1 MSAPARGSSS
11 AEHGLT
17 AEHLLIARL
26 HVERL
31 ISTQRFSDAADV
43 GARVLATASAACAA
57 APLGMQFASERV
69 RLACSLCALGMLSG
83 LTLESFAELLQN
95 APVDEAAQASAVA
108 AMKALS
114 DDDIFVWLRALEAAA
129 PYGSC
134 NALSLLDAAIGHL
147 DEGVA
152 PAVLSSALAS
162 GAARTALGAADEAV
176 RARGL
181 QLCAKMLRA
190 APVVLC
196 DRLVPLLMTAALVEA
211 PGLQELALATL
222 GDVACALARVPSAH
236 ERSDALVGALEP
248 IVRLLSV
255 CLFAPRLPLQQIAAL
270 ALGKLV
276 LHGTRRHRPR
286 ARDTSTGVGSLRVRS
301 PPAGSDVSSVSSE
314 DDAAE
319 AEGEDEEAHVTTLEP
334 SGSCLEACTD
344 LERLV
349 SDLAFR
355 YTAPE
360 RAPAPP
366 TAPALGGKAKGA
378 AAKAKGAAAA
388 EKAHA
393 AGKATLMAT
402 LLAFFETL
410 RERPVTVSN
419 AIVWICLG
427 CAEEGS
433 LGGGNGGGGGEEE
446 PDERTSRCLRFLAS
460 HLAEAAV
467 ASVVQATVL
476 NLQHQHGLD
485 VDALRVAGWLQKVY

>member
-1 MSAPARGSSS
+1 MSGSS
-11 AEHGLT
+11 AEGLT

-43 GARVLATASAACAA
+43 GARVLANASAACAA
-57 APLGMQFASERV
+57 APRGMQFASERV

-83 LTLESFAELLQN
+83 LTLKSFAELLQN
-95 APVDEAAQASAVA
+95 APVDEAAQTAAVA

-114 DDDIFVWLRALEAAA
+114 DDDLFVWLQALEAAA
-129 PYGSC
+129 PNGSR

-255 CLFAPRLPLQQIAAL
+255 CLFAPRLPLQQIATL

-286 ARDTSTGVGSLRVRS
+286 ARDTSTGVGSHRVRS

-319 AEGEDEEAHVTTLEP
+319 AEDEDGGAHAATLEP

-349 SDLAFR
+349 ADLAFR

-366 TAPALGGKAKGA
+366 TAPAMAPHATLGGKAKGA

-393 AGKATLMAT
+393 AGNATLMAT
-402 LLAFFETL
+402 LLAFFEAL
-410 RERPVTVSN
+410 RERPVAVSN

-427 CAEEGS
+427 CAEEGC
-433 LGGGNGGGGGEEE
+433 LGGGNGGGDGEEE

-460 HLAEAAV
+460 HLPEAAV

-485 VDALRVAGWLQKVY
+485 VDAARVAGWLH